1 MSTAKDFLT
10 GRLTAVYSPAGND
23 AAGQTRYQR
32 ANFDVLE
39 WAPNASDR
47 RTTYVVPLGTN
58 RISSDDLGISPAA
71 EVGREFGYYT
81 LNSLVIEPHTGDGSD
96 SWIGLHSFG
105 PV

>member
-10 GRLTAVYSPAGND
+10 GRLTAVYTPAGND

-39 WAPNASDR
+39 WSPKAGDR
-47 RTTYVVPLGTN
+47 RTTYVVPLGMT
-58 RISSDDLGISPAA
+58 RIDTGDIAGSPAV

-81 LNSLVIEPHTGDGSD
+81 LNSLVIEPHTADGSD
-96 SWIGLHSFG
+96 SWAGLHSFG